1 MAIRDYVSVANEY
14 IEEVLSGKQP
24 ACQFVKMAC
33 ERQKRDLADGVL
45 GYRLTSVTPPGCAF
59 LSKT

>member
-14 IEEVLSGKQP
+14 IEEVLSEKRHAGLI
-24 ACQFVKMAC
+24 VKMAC

-45 GYRLTSVTPPGCAF
+45 GYRF
-59 LSKT
+59 DKR

>member
-14 IEEVLSGKQP
+14 IEEVLSEKRQ

-45 GYRLTSVTPPGCAF
+45 G
-59 LSKT
+59 